1 MLKDRICLKNYVK
14 TSNKDYKGVNSM
26 VHKNPQ
32 NTEVDAYNYIKT
44 ELERL
49 GWNVKNPARVIDGE
63 VYKQNEALSNPDI
76 KKCLDKDKPEA
87 IIKLNEIDLWV
98 IECKRNKS
106 GINKALN
113 EAKNQ
118 YAEKL
123 NKSKKIKC
131 ILISGVA
138 GNDIDGFTV
147 QSEYLTDKGWEK
159 VLFNNK
165 PKDTLLSKEQAQYL
179 IENKTPNW
187 KEFPDFPE
195 EKYLQSAEDI
205 NETLGAAGINK
216 NKRARFIA
224 GLILSLSTG
233 SPIDLKT
240 NDTKTLVNNINNLI
254 DQKLRE
260 VNKENFSNYI
270 KLEIPPSESNH
281 DKYRLGIID
290 TLKELQTLDIKN
302 AMASGNDVLGK
313 FYEKFLKYGNGAKEI
328 GIVLTPRHIT
338 NFAVEVLDV
347 KYNDYVLD
355 PTCGTGGFLVS
366 ALDYVKKNSNPEQTG
381 SFKKYNLFGIEQDD
395 DIVALALVNMIFR
408 GDGRNNMSEG
418 NCFQK
423 NIVKTF
429 YDDKETGKYVNIGGG
444 GANNNP
450 IITKVLMN
458 PPFALKK
465 GDEKEKHFIDYAL
478 SQMQD
483 GELLFAVLPIS
494 VLIEKNTLEW
504 RKDILLR
511 NNTLLSVV
519 TFPIDL
525 FYPVSTHTVGIFV
538 KKGVPHPQEQ
548 NVLWIRALNDGH
560 LKKKGKRLESK
571 KAKNDLLDITP
582 ILQSFI
588 INQNILVENIPEIQK
603 ACKVDFN
610 MTGFE
615 LIPEAYLDD
624 RNPKYSEIIG
634 EIEKLVTSTAGYL
647 LTLSNKVITIN
658 PKETVDMT
666 PKNFK
671 MFPLTRICNIERK
684 YAPYLNELV
693 SDKEIVPYITTTQL
707 NNGIA
712 NRYDADPNFYKDA
725 LTVSLDG
732 TCGTTFYQF
741 ENFIAGEKTAVLT
754 LKEEHDA
761 HLLFYIGALIRIKS
775 WRYHYGRKLSMT
787 RLKEFEVPLPVKD
800 GIDDNAEPTFDMI
813 DLDTIKSVIENSYG
827 WEIIDA
833 YL

>member
-1 MLKDRICLKNYVK
+1 
-14 TSNKDYKGVNSM
+14 M

-44 ELERL
+44 GLERL
-49 GWNVKNPARVIDGE
+49 GWNVKNPARVIEGE
-63 VYKQNEALSNPDI
+63 VYKQNEALSNKHI
-76 KKCLDKDKPEA
+76 KECLDKDRPEA

-106 GINKALN
+106 DINKALN

-118 YAEKL
+118 YAKKI
-123 NKSKKIKC
+123 NKSNKIKC

-147 QSEYLTDKGWEK
+147 QSEYLTNNGWEK

-165 PKDTLLSKEQAQYL
+165 PKDTLLSKEQVQYL

-205 NETLGAAGINK
+205 NEILGAAGINK

-233 SPIDLKT
+233 NKIDLKT
-240 NDTKTLVNNINNLI
+240 KDTKTLVSNINTLI
-254 DQKLRE
+254 NQKLRE
-260 VNKENFSNYI
+260 VNKENFSYFI
-270 KLEIPPSESNH
+270 QLEIPPSESNH
-281 DKYRLGIID
+281 DKYRIGIIE

-366 ALDYVKKNSNPEQTG
+366 ALDYVKKNSNPEQTDA
-381 SFKKYNLFGIEQDD
+381 FKKYNLFGIEQDD

-423 NIVKTF
+423 KIIKTL
-429 YDDKETGKYVNIGGG
+429 DENNKTGKYVDIG
-444 GANNNP
+444 GANNNQ

-458 PPFALKK
+458 PPFALSK

-494 VLIEKNTLEW
+494 VLNEKNTLKW
-504 RKDILLR
+504 RKEELLM
-511 NNTLLSVV
+511 NNTLISVV

-538 KKGVPHPQEQ
+538 KKGVQHPKDQ

-571 KAKNDLLDITP
+571 KIKNDLLNIVP

-588 INQNILVENIPEIQK
+588 INPNIPVDNIPEVQK
-603 ACKVDFN
+603 ACKIDFD

-647 LTLSNKVITIN
+647 LTLSNKAITIN
-658 PKETVDMT
+658 TKETFDMT
-666 PKNFK
+666 HNKFK
-671 MFPLTRICNIERK
+671 LFPLTKICNIERK

-712 NRYDADPNFYKDA
+712 NRYDADPNFSKDT

-741 ENFIAGEKTAVLT
+741 EDFIAGEKTAVLT
-754 LKEEHDA
+754 LKGEHDPY
-761 HLLFYIGALIRIKS
+761 LLFYIGALIRIKS

-787 RLKEFEVPLPVKD
+787 RLKEFEVPLPIKEGVN
-800 GIDDNAEPTFDMI
+800 DNNSELNFDMI
-813 DLDTIKSVIENSYG
+813 DLDTIKNVIENSYG
-827 WEIIDA
+827 WEIINA